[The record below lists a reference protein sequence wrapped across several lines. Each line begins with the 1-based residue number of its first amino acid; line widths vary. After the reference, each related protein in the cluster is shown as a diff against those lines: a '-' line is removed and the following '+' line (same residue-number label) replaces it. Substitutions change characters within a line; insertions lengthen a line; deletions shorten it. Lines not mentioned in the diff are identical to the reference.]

1 MILIVISDKDEAGT
15 NIRDHIMKMMEW
27 DDLGNKIWRHEDI
40 IMTSIDDYHLYH
52 DNIDSETGR
61 NINIKCDGKVH
72 ATEFAKQIPSILGK
86 NQRFFPSESTFPSI
100 LGKTEGFSVRF
111 DVVIFA
117 SKHKSESGM
126 KTLSVHPIGN
136 YDKADFGGREKTL
149 VNTSPHLMT
158 TALRTMKEKNKT
170 DYHVCFEVTHHGPY
184 LSTPAF
190 FIEIGSDEK
199 SWNDKN
205 AGKTV
210 AETIIETI
218 KKPEK
223 YPVLIG
229 VGGGHYAPRFTD
241 MALKKKVSFA
251 HMLPKYQIEN
261 IDEKMVEEVIEKSKP
276 DFVYFHKKGM
286 RKSDYRRLKEVFEN
300 KGIKDVKEEELE
312 DLEK

>member
-1 MILIVISDKDEAGT
+1 MILIVISNKDEAGT

-61 NINIKCDGKVH
+61 NINIK
-72 ATEFAKQIPSILGK
+72 
-86 NQRFFPSESTFPSI
+86 
-100 LGKTEGFSVRF
+100 F

-136 YDKADFGGREKTL
+136 YGKADFGGREKTL
-149 VNTSPHLMT
+149 VNASPYLMT

-184 LSTPAF
+184 LKTPAF

-218 KKPEK
+218 KNPEK
-223 YPVLIG
+223 YPILIG

-261 IDEKMVEEVIEKSKP
+261 IDERMIEEVIEKSKP
-276 DFVYFHKKGM
+276 DFVYFHRKGM
-286 RKSDYRRLKEVFEN
+286 KKFDYRRLKEVFGS
-300 KGIKDVKEEELE
+300 KGIKDVSE
-312 DLEK
+312 DEMENIS